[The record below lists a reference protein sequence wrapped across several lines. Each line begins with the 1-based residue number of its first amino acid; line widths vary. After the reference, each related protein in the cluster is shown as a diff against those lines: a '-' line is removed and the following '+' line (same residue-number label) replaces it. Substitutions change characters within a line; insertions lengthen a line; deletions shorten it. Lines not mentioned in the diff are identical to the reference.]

1 MRYARKAP
9 ATRVKRRPLRVS
21 APRASVKKAVEKVK
35 VRNVKRIV
43 KSVMAK
49 SQEVKIAQQIGLADN
64 VNVQGTGLL
73 YDGVTNLRGWC
84 SGPSIPTGIIP
95 SVPTGTGEG
104 SKIGN
109 KITPK
114 NLILKYFLSAL
125 PTTDST
131 FTGGN
136 TNPFKGVPFRVRV
149 IVFRH
154 KFAIDD
160 YSQTNILQN
169 GSSTTSFGSGIDNF
183 FRPYNRDEFT
193 IVYSKTI
200 KMAAVKHVSGAT
212 GATITT
218 ENVPNGTLSFY
229 AGSAKLPL
237 PKVLRY
243 NDGADVPTNQGYFM
257 AVCYCNDDG
266 TADSA
271 GAYRRVQLNA
281 ETNMTY
287 YDA

>member
-1 MRYARKAP
+1 MAYRKI
-9 ATRVKRRPLRVS
+9 RKQIRKRPLTAN
-21 APRASVKKAVEKVK
+21 APKKAIKKAINKVK
-35 VRNVKRIV
+35 VNNVKKIV
-43 KSVMAK
+43 KSVLKKNM
-49 SQEVKIAQQIGLADN
+49 ELKIAQQIGVADN

-84 SGPSIPTGIIP
+84 SGPSVPTGIIP
-95 SVPTGTGEG
+95 SVTTGTGEG

-109 KITPK
+109 RINPK
-114 NLILKYFLSAL
+114 ALILKYFLSAL
-125 PTTDST
+125 PTTDSV
-131 FTGGN
+131 FSGGN

-169 GSSTTSFGSGIDNF
+169 GNSSTSFGSGIDNF
-183 FRPYNRDEFT
+183 FRPYNKDEYT

-200 KMAAVKHVSGAT
+200 KMAAVKHIT
-212 GATITT
+212 GTTGTTITT

-243 NDGADVPTNQGYFM
+243 NDGADVATNQGYYL

-266 TADSA
+266 SADSA
-271 GAYRRVQLNA
+271 GTYRRVQLNA
-281 ETNMTY
+281 ETQMTY

>member
-1 MRYARKAP
+1 MLYKAGKKTQSKKP
-9 ATRVKRRPLRVS
+9 TAMQRRRPTKYRPAKLS
-21 APRASVKKAVEKVK
+21 KPVKKAIVS
-35 VRNVKRIV
+35 IV
-43 KSVMAK
+43 KK
-49 SQEVKIAQQIGLADN
+49 QQELKIAQQIGLADS
-64 VNVQGTGLL
+64 VNVSGTGLL

-84 SGPSIPTGIIP
+84 SGPTGINGIIP
-95 SVPTGTGEG
+95 AVPTGTGEAN
-104 SKIGN
+104 KIGN
-109 KITPK
+109 RIMPK
-114 NLILKYFLSAL
+114 SLILKYFLMAL

-154 KFAIDD
+154 KYAIDD

-169 GSSTTSFGSGIDNF
+169 GNSSNSFGSGIDNF
-183 FRPYNRDEFT
+183 FRPYNKDEFT

-218 ENVPNGTLSFY
+218 ENVPNGALSFY
-229 AGSAKLPL
+229 AGSARIPL
-237 PKVLRY
+237 PKTLRF
-243 NDGADVPTNQGYFM
+243 NDGADVATNAGYFL
-257 AVCYCNDDG
+257 AVCYCNEDS
-266 TADSA
+266 TPDSA

-281 ETNMTY
+281 ETQMTF